1 MNLIIIC
8 DNLSRMYT
16 FFFRYIIN
24 KQQLEFVLGEQN
36 YQSIDFLPVS
46 SQNLLFKHVC
56 ISLRTKNILYTHA
69 RCTVKNVRKLLRRR
83 TVYLHVFKTYG
94 YIHELFLFPYVYRS
108 LGWCVWCRAYQRNIS
123 PVLKKCRRICVWS
136 ILYRPHTIEYYFTSP
151 SLGPGNTKQNEKK

>member
-1 MNLIIIC
+1 MNRIIRVLI
-8 DNLSRMYT
+8 
-16 FFFRYIIN
+16 FFLCLHRTCYLNTYVYHYEKYI
-24 KQQLEFVLGEQN
+24 
-36 YQSIDFLPVS
+36 S
-46 SQNLLFKHVC
+46 
-56 ISLRTKNILYTHA
+56 TKNILYTHA

-94 YIHELFLFPYVYRS
+94 YTHELFLFPYVYRS

-151 SLGPGNTKQNEKK
+151 SLGPGNTK